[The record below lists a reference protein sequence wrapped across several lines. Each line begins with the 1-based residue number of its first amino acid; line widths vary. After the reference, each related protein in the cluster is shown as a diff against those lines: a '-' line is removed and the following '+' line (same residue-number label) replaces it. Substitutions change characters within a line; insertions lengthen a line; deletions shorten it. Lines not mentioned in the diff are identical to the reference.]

1 MKKTILVVD
10 DEADVIR
17 MITLI
22 LEDADYQVLSV
33 NRGEDAIKLLVSQAV
48 DLIVTDIIMP
58 DMEGIE
64 FIQSV
69 KESHPTLPIVA
80 ISGGGR
86 SHNSDFLRFARGLG
100 AQATLSK
107 PSRREEL
114 LAAVSKVLAPAAS
127 SPA

>member
-1 MKKTILVVD
+1 MKQTILVVD

-33 NRGEDAIKLLVSQAV
+33 NRGEDAIKLLASQAV

-69 KESHPTLPIVA
+69 KGSHPTLPIVA

-86 SHNSDFLRFARGLG
+86 SHNADFLKFARKLG
-100 AQATLSK
+100 ARATLPK
-107 PSRREEL
+107 PFRREEL
-114 LAAVSKVLAPAAS
+114 LAAVSKILAPAAT

>member
-1 MKKTILVVD
+1 MKQTILVVD

-22 LEDADYQVLSV
+22 LEDADYAVIST
-33 NRGEDAIKLLVSQAV
+33 NRGEDAIRYLASQTV
-48 DLIVTDIIMP
+48 DLVVTDIIMP

-64 FIQSV
+64 FIRSV
-69 KESHPTLPIVA
+69 QASHPALPIVA

-86 SHNSDFLRFARGLG
+86 SHNADFLRFARGLG

-107 PSRREEL
+107 PFRREEL
-114 LAAVSKVLAPAAS
+114 LAAVGKILAPAGGV
-127 SPA
+127 PA

>member
-1 MKKTILVVD
+1 MKQTILVVD

-22 LEDADYQVLSV
+22 LEDADYQVISV
-33 NRGEDAIKLLVSQAV
+33 NRGEDAIKLLARQAV

-69 KESHPTLPIVA
+69 KASHPAVPIVA

-86 SHNSDFLRFARGLG
+86 SHNADFLKFARSLG
-100 AQATLSK
+100 ARATLSK
-107 PSRREEL
+107 PFRREEL
-114 LAAVSKVLAPAAS
+114 LAAVSKILAPAAS
-127 SPA
+127 NPA